1 MLGKSDAHERTLGD
15 ADRSIRIALLQ
26 AKIAAREKEL
36 EAELRRQFPV
46 TIDEQALAKVEMP
59 PPSEGP
65 RDHAKYGDGASP
77 ARSKGRRPEPPSLR

>member
-1 MLGKSDAHERTLGD
+1 
-15 ADRSIRIALLQ
+15 LQ

-46 TIDEQALAKVEMP
+46 TIDDQALAKVELP
-59 PPSEGP
+59 PPPQAP
-65 RDHAKYGDGASP
+65 RDHAKYGDGVGP